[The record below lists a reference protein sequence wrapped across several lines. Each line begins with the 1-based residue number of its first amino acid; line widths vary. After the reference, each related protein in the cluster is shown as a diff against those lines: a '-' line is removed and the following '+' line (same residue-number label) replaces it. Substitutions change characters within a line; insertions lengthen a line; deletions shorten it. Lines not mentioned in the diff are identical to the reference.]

1 MVNLCFNY
9 STGGVLDIISLD
21 SQGISSI
28 GTTGWAQPNMDVP
41 SATEAQADKLA
52 QGAIYHFRIMR

>member
-1 MVNLCFNY
+1 MLC
-9 STGGVLDIISLD
+9 TQDIPAGTKLHVHTDAISP
-21 SQGISSI
+21 SI